1 MPKSRKLA
9 LHAGTPRWT
18 PAQAEAV
25 LSALDNSGLSLRT
38 FAQREGVDE
47 QRLYFWRRRLGRTG
61 RTGPAPTFVEVAPA
75 PRSLG
80 HVEIVLR
87 SGRVLRA
94 AEAIDSLV
102 LRRLVDA
109 LEDEC

>member
-1 MPKSRKLA
+1 
-9 LHAGTPRWT
+9 
-18 PAQAEAV
+18 V
-25 LSALDNSGLSLRT
+25 LVALDNSGLSLRT

-61 RTGPAPTFVEVAPA
+61 RTGAAPAFVEVAPV

-94 AEAIDSLV
+94 AEAIDSQV
-102 LRRLVDA
+102 LRRMVEA

>member
-1 MPKSRKLA
+1 MPKSRRLA
-9 LHAGTPRWT
+9 LHTGPARWT
-18 PAQAEAV
+18 PAEAQAV
-25 LSALDNSGLSLRT
+25 LAALDNSGLSVRT
-38 FAQREGVDE
+38 FARREGVDE
-47 QRLYFWRRRLGRTG
+47 QRLYFWRRRLGGAERG
-61 RTGPAPTFVEVAPA
+61 GGAAAFVEVTPA

-94 AEAIDSLV
+94 AEAIDGQV
-102 LRRLVDA
+102 LRRIVEA

>member
-9 LHAGTPRWT
+9 LHTGRPRWT
-18 PAQAEAV
+18 AAEAEAV
-25 LSALDNSGLSLRT
+25 LMALDSSGLSLRA
-38 FAQREGVDE
+38 FAEREGVDE
-47 QRLYFWRRRLGRTG
+47 QRLYFWRRRLGRAE
-61 RTGPAPTFVEVAPA
+61 RTGAAPTFVEVAPA
-75 PRSLG
+75 PQSLG

-94 AEAIDSLV
+94 AEAIDSQV
-102 LRRLVDA
+102 LRRMVEA

>member
-1 MPKSRKLA
+1 
-9 LHAGTPRWT
+9 
-18 PAQAEAV
+18 V
-25 LSALDNSGLSLRT
+25 LTALDSSGLSLRA

-47 QRLYFWRRRLGRTG
+47 QRLYFWRRRLGRNAQ
-61 RTGPAPTFVEVAPA
+61 RRVAPAFVEVTPVQ
-75 PRSLG
+75 RSLG

-94 AEAIDSLV
+94 AEAIDSQA
-102 LRRLVDA
+102 LRRIVET